1 MKALLFY
8 TTEIRHKIATAK
20 YPAARTISTVLSM
33 EKDWQIH
40 VPGKMYW
47 LKNVPFYS
55 HSFQNME

>member
-1 MKALLFY
+1 MEALLFY

-47 LKNVPFYS
+47 LK
-55 HSFQNME
+55 SFL